1 MMRNDLIIAINNIFD
16 ENASLK
22 VRNEY
27 LEKYHKE
34 GEKPK
39 TCCVDERTEVS
50 LIDLKVIAY
59 GKEKLCDEVLKSWG
73 DVEVYRDKE
82 TKELKITS
90 YEEWLDNK
98 IYKDY
103 IPDNMTKNE
112 VMNII
117 YDNAIEIYEKQKMQ
131 AIKRFEEK
139 ELEKQKGDEKDE

>member
-1 MMRNDLIIAINNIFD
+1 MMRNDLIIAINNIID
-16 ENASLK
+16 ENVSLK

-34 GEKPK
+34 HEKPK
-39 TCCVDERTEVS
+39 TRCVDKRTEVS

-59 GKEKLCDEVLKSWG
+59 GKEKLCDEVLRSWS
-73 DVEVYRDKE
+73 DMKVHRDKE
-82 TKELKITS
+82 TNELKIIS
-90 YEEWLDNK
+90 YEEWLDDK
-98 IYKDY
+98 IYRNY
-103 IPDNMTKNE
+103 IPNNMTMNE

-117 YDNAIEIYEKQKMQ
+117 YDNAIEIYEKEKIQ